1 MPDCR
6 LTKNFE
12 CGECISL
19 SSNPPALISGCKS
32 LYQALAVESREMAS
46 QEQLP
51 RPTPQES
58 PATTSKPTSPEADPL
73 PIHSTPS
80 STTTTNFHPSLHNLL
95 LLSDSALPLGSF
107 AYSSGLES
115 FLAHHNLSGPKS
127 HDATRLSAFETFLEQ
142 SLHNLAST
150 SLPYLLT
157 AWHSPSQLFEL
168 DNDLDASTLCTV
180 ARRASINQGR
190 ALIGVWERAFA
201 SNYSNSSS
209 TTNTTTSTSAS
220 QTLHKFSLA
229 LKSPPPPNHPFP
241 PQEAIPIPTTT
252 TTTPP
257 QAHFAPLFGTIC
269 AALSLSRHSTAYIY
283 LLNHAKAVLSAAV
296 RASILGPYQN
306 QAILASGKL
315 QNWIQKCI
323 EGNEK
328 RSWEDA
334 RTEVPVMDL
343 WMGRHELLYSR
354 IFNS

>member
-1 MPDCR
+1 
-6 LTKNFE
+6 
-12 CGECISL
+12 
-19 SSNPPALISGCKS
+19 
-32 LYQALAVESREMAS
+32 MAS

-51 RPTPQES
+51 RPNSQES
-58 PATTSKPTSPEADPL
+58 PATTSKPTSPEANPL

-80 STTTTNFHPSLHNLL
+80 STTTTTTTTNSHPSLHNLL

-115 FLAHHNLSGPKS
+115 FLAHHNLTGPKS

-157 AWHSPSQLFEL
+157 AWHSPSQLFDL

-190 ALIGVWERAFA
+190 ALMGVWERAFA
-201 SNYSNSSS
+201 STCSSS
-209 TTNTTTSTSAS
+209 SSSSTSAS

-229 LKSPPPPNHPFP
+229 LKSPPPPTHQSL
-241 PQEAIPIPTTT
+241 PQEAIPVPP

-269 AALSLSRHSTAYIY
+269 AALSLSRHSTAYIF

-323 EGNEK
+323 EGNEA

>member
-1 MPDCR
+1 M
-6 LTKNFE
+6 
-12 CGECISL
+12 
-19 SSNPPALISGCKS
+19 
-32 LYQALAVESREMAS
+32 ESREIAS

-51 RPTPQES
+51 RPTSQES
-58 PATTSKPTSPEADPL
+58 PATTSKPTSPEANPL
-73 PIHSTPS
+73 PIHPTPP
-80 STTTTNFHPSLHNLL
+80 STTTTTTTTNSHPSLHNLL

-115 FLAHHNLSGPKS
+115 FLAHHNLTGPKS

-157 AWHSPSQLFEL
+157 AWHSPSQLFDL

-190 ALIGVWERAFA
+190 ALMGVWERAFA
-201 SNYSNSSS
+201 STCSNASS
-209 TTNTTTSTSAS
+209 TNTTTTSTSAS
-220 QTLHKFSLA
+220 QSLHKFSLA
-229 LKSPPPPNHPFP
+229 LKSPPPPNHPSSLPELVP
-241 PQEAIPIPTTT
+241 PP

-269 AALSLSRHSTAYIY
+269 AALSLSRHSTAYIF

-306 QAILASGKL
+306 QAILASGQL

-323 EGNEK
+323 EENEA

-334 RTEVPVMDL
+334 RTEFPVMDL

>member
-1 MPDCR
+1 
-6 LTKNFE
+6 
-12 CGECISL
+12 
-19 SSNPPALISGCKS
+19 
-32 LYQALAVESREMAS
+32 MAS

-51 RPTPQES
+51 RPTSQES
-58 PATTSKPTSPEADPL
+58 PATTSKPTSPEANPL
-73 PIHSTPS
+73 PIHSTPPS
-80 STTTTNFHPSLHNLL
+80 TTTTTTNFHPSLHNLL

-157 AWHSPSQLFEL
+157 AWHSPSRLFEL

-201 SNYSNSSS
+201 SNCSSS
-209 TTNTTTSTSAS
+209 SSSSSSTSAS
-220 QTLHKFSLA
+220 QTLHNFSLA
-229 LKSPPPPNHPFP
+229 LKSPPPPNHPLPLEATPVP
-241 PQEAIPIPTTT
+241 PT

-269 AALSLSRHSTAYIY
+269 AALSLSRHSTAYIF

-306 QAILASGKL
+306 QAILASGQL
-315 QNWIQKCI
+315 QNWIQRCI

>member
-1 MPDCR
+1 M
-6 LTKNFE
+6 
-12 CGECISL
+12 
-19 SSNPPALISGCKS
+19 
-32 LYQALAVESREMAS
+32 ESREIAS

-51 RPTPQES
+51 RPTSQES
-58 PATTSKPTSPEADPL
+58 PATTSKPTSPEANPL
-73 PIHSTPS
+73 PIHPTPP
-80 STTTTNFHPSLHNLL
+80 STTTTTTTTNSHPSLHNLL

-115 FLAHHNLSGPKS
+115 FLAHHNLTGPKS

-157 AWHSPSQLFEL
+157 AWHSPSQLFDL

-201 SNYSNSSS
+201 STCSNSSS
-209 TTNTTTSTSAS
+209 SSSSSASAS
-220 QTLHKFSLA
+220 QTLNAFSLA
-229 LKSPPPPNHPFP
+229 LKSPPPSNHPFP
-241 PQEAIPIPTTT
+241 PLEAIKVPPT

-269 AALSLSRHSTAYIY
+269 AALSLSRHSTAYIF

-323 EGNEK
+323 EGNEA

>member
-1 MPDCR
+1 
-6 LTKNFE
+6 
-12 CGECISL
+12 
-19 SSNPPALISGCKS
+19 
-32 LYQALAVESREMAS
+32 MAS

-51 RPTPQES
+51 RPNSQES
-58 PATTSKPTSPEADPL
+58 PATTSKPTSPEANPL
-73 PIHSTPS
+73 PIHPTPPSTT
-80 STTTTNFHPSLHNLL
+80 TTTTNFHPSLHNLL

-127 HDATRLSAFETFLEQ
+127 HDATRISAFETFLEQ

-157 AWHSPSQLFEL
+157 AWHSPSQLFDL

-201 SNYSNSSS
+201 SNCSNFSSSSS
-209 TTNTTTSTSAS
+209 TSASAS

-229 LKSPPPPNHPFP
+229 LKSPPPTNHPSFP
-241 PQEAIPIPTTT
+241 PELVPPPT

-269 AALSLSRHSTAYIY
+269 AALSLSRHSTAYIF

-306 QAILASGKL
+306 QAILASGQL

-323 EGNEK
+323 EGNEA

-334 RTEVPVMDL
+334 RTVVPVMDL

>member
-1 MPDCR
+1 
-6 LTKNFE
+6 
-12 CGECISL
+12 
-19 SSNPPALISGCKS
+19 
-32 LYQALAVESREMAS
+32 MAS

-51 RPTPQES
+51 RPTSQES
-58 PATTSKPTSPEADPL
+58 PATTSKPTSPEANPL
-73 PIHSTPS
+73 PIHPTPP
-80 STTTTNFHPSLHNLL
+80 STTTTNSHPSLHNLL

-127 HDATRLSAFETFLEQ
+127 HDATRLSALETFLEQ

-157 AWHSPSQLFEL
+157 AWHSPSQLFDL

-201 SNYSNSSS
+201 STCLNSSS
-209 TTNTTTSTSAS
+209 SSSSASAS

-229 LKSPPPPNHPFP
+229 LKSPPPTKKHPSSP
-241 PQEAIPIPTTT
+241 PELVPPPP

-269 AALSLSRHSTAYIY
+269 AALSLSRHQTAYIF

-306 QAILASGKL
+306 QAILASGQL

-328 RSWEDA
+328 LSWEDA

>member
-1 MPDCR
+1 
-6 LTKNFE
+6 
-12 CGECISL
+12 
-19 SSNPPALISGCKS
+19 
-32 LYQALAVESREMAS
+32 MAS

-51 RPTPQES
+51 RPTSQES
-58 PATTSKPTSPEADPL
+58 PATTSKPTSPEANPL
-73 PIHSTPS
+73 PIHPTPPSTT
-80 STTTTNFHPSLHNLL
+80 TTTTNFHPSLHNLL

-115 FLAHHNLSGPKS
+115 FLAHHNLTGPKS

-157 AWHSPSQLFEL
+157 AWHSPSHLFDL

-190 ALIGVWERAFA
+190 ALMGVWERAFA
-201 SNYSNSSS
+201 STFSNSSS
-209 TTNTTTSTSAS
+209 TNTTTTTSTSAS
-220 QTLHKFSLA
+220 QSLHKFSLA
-229 LKSPPPPNHPFP
+229 LKSPPPPNHPSSLPELVP
-241 PQEAIPIPTTT
+241 PP

-269 AALSLSRHSTAYIY
+269 AALSLSRHSTAYIF

-323 EGNEK
+323 EGNEA

>member
-1 MPDCR
+1 
-6 LTKNFE
+6 
-12 CGECISL
+12 
-19 SSNPPALISGCKS
+19 
-32 LYQALAVESREMAS
+32 MAS

-51 RPTPQES
+51 RPTSQES
-58 PATTSKPTSPEADPL
+58 PATTSKPTSPEANPL
-73 PIHSTPS
+73 PIHPTPPST
-80 STTTTNFHPSLHNLL
+80 TTTTNFNPSLHNLL

-190 ALIGVWERAFA
+190 ALMGVWERAFA
-201 SNYSNSSS
+201 STCLDSSS
-209 TTNTTTSTSAS
+209 SSSSSTSAS

-229 LKSPPPPNHPFP
+229 LKSPPPTTHPQVVP
-241 PQEAIPIPTTT
+241 LPT

-269 AALSLSRHSTAYIY
+269 AALSLSRHQTAYIF

-306 QAILASGKL
+306 QAILASGQL
-315 QNWIQKCI
+315 QNWIERCI

>member
-1 MPDCR
+1 
-6 LTKNFE
+6 
-12 CGECISL
+12 
-19 SSNPPALISGCKS
+19 
-32 LYQALAVESREMAS
+32 MAS

-51 RPTPQES
+51 RPISQES
-58 PATTSKPTSPEADPL
+58 PATTSKSTSPEANPL
-73 PIHSTPS
+73 PIHPTPPST
-80 STTTTNFHPSLHNLL
+80 TATTTNSHPSLHNLL

-157 AWHSPSQLFEL
+157 AWHSPSRLFEL

-201 SNYSNSSS
+201 STCSISSS
-209 TTNTTTSTSAS
+209 SSSSSASAS
-220 QTLHKFSLA
+220 QTLHNFSLA
-229 LKSPPPPNHPFP
+229 LKSPPPPNHPSLP
-241 PQEAIPIPTTT
+241 LEAIPPVPP

-269 AALSLSRHSTAYIY
+269 SALSLSRHQTAYIF

-306 QAILASGKL
+306 QAILASGQL

-323 EGNEK
+323 EGNEA

>member
-1 MPDCR
+1 
-6 LTKNFE
+6 
-12 CGECISL
+12 
-19 SSNPPALISGCKS
+19 
-32 LYQALAVESREMAS
+32 MAS
-46 QEQLP
+46 QEPLP
-51 RPTPQES
+51 RPTSQES
-58 PATTSKPTSPEADPL
+58 PATTSKPTSPEANSL
-73 PIHSTPS
+73 PIHSTPPS
-80 STTTTNFHPSLHNLL
+80 TTTTTNFHPSLHNLL

-201 SNYSNSSS
+201 STCLNSSS
-209 TTNTTTSTSAS
+209 SSSSASAS

-229 LKSPPPPNHPFP
+229 LKSPPPTKKHPSSP
-241 PQEAIPIPTTT
+241 PELVPPPP

-269 AALSLSRHSTAYIY
+269 AALSLSRHSTAYIF

-306 QAILASGKL
+306 QAILASGQL

>member
-1 MPDCR
+1 
-6 LTKNFE
+6 
-12 CGECISL
+12 
-19 SSNPPALISGCKS
+19 
-32 LYQALAVESREMAS
+32 MAS

-51 RPTPQES
+51 RPISQES
-58 PATTSKPTSPEADPL
+58 PATTSKSTSPEANPL
-73 PIHSTPS
+73 PIHPTPP
-80 STTTTNFHPSLHNLL
+80 STTTTTTTTTNSHPSLHNLL

-115 FLAHHNLSGPKS
+115 FLAHHNLTGPKS

-201 SNYSNSSS
+201 STCLNSSS
-209 TTNTTTSTSAS
+209 SSSSASAS

-229 LKSPPPPNHPFP
+229 LKSPPPTKKHPSSP
-241 PQEAIPIPTTT
+241 PELVPPPP

-269 AALSLSRHSTAYIY
+269 AALSLSRHQTAYIF

-306 QAILASGKL
+306 QAILASGQL

-323 EGNEK
+323 EGNEA

-334 RTEVPVMDL
+334 RTEIPVMDL